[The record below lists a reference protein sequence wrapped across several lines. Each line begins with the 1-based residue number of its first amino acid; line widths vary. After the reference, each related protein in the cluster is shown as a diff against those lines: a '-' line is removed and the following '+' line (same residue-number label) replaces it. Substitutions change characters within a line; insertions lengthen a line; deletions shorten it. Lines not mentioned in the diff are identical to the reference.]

1 MAGTLPTYVDLT
13 YVVDENVQVYPGDPA
28 FSCCPTLT
36 IPKDGQTVHSIS
48 MGSHTGT
55 HVDAPYHFIQDGAT
69 IDTISLSSFVAH
81 AVVVDVTGKQPKEL
95 ITWTDL
101 LPYIELI
108 CRKAALPHGVV
119 VLLHTGWSQHWQSS
133 VYFEHPFLTRDAA
146 ERLIAL
152 GVKAIGVDTLSPDE
166 TCVDGSTPDFGV
178 HHVVLGAGALIVEN
192 LTNIASIASGD
203 WLVNF
208 VPLKLKGLDG
218 SPVRAFASRASEHLP
233 ANAVSV

>member
-1 MAGTLPTYVDLT
+1 MAETLPTYVDLT

-28 FSCCPTLT
+28 FSCCPILT
-36 IPKDGQTVHSIS
+36 IPKDGQTVHSIA

-69 IDTISLSSFVAH
+69 VDTVPLSSFIAH
-81 AVVVDVTGKQPKEL
+81 AVVIDVTGKQPKEC

-101 LPYIELI
+101 LPHAKLI
-108 CRKAALPHGVV
+108 RRKATFPHGAV
-119 VLLHTGWSQHWQSS
+119 VLLHTGWSRHWQSS
-133 VYFEHPFLTRDAA
+133 AYFEHPFLTRDAA
-146 ERLIAL
+146 ERLITL

-166 TCVDGSTPDFGV
+166 TCVDGTTPDFGV
-178 HHVVLGAGALIVEN
+178 HDTVLGAGALIVEN

-218 SPVRAFASRASEHLP
+218 SPVRAFAWRAMDQLP
-233 ANAVSV
+233 PNAVSV